1 MPRVSQT
8 VLGTRGLANSRV
20 SQRPARG
27 LSVVLHC
34 ETGMVVRKLFPTLRR
49 SLLWG
54 TSLLGQVLVVLISPA
69 SFSPK
74 KSLDSSSGFAVG
86 LNCAKSSDSANLHL
100 SPCLSPTCVEHLACS
115 VRSGWQCI
123 HFIVAFLCRPMPNIL
138 LSRLVGQ
145 PGISP
150 NYHPKV
156 AQESP
161 EIAQPVF
168 SHLLG

>member
-34 ETGMVVRKLFPTLRR
+34 ETDTVVRKLFPTLRR

-54 TSLLGQVLVVLISPA
+54 PSLLGQVLVVLISPA

-100 SPCLSPTCVEHLACS
+100 SPCLSPACVEHLACS

-123 HFIVAFLCRPMPNIL
+123 HFIVAFLRRPIL
-138 LSRLVGQ
+138 LSRLVGR
-145 PGISP
+145 PRISP
-150 NYHPKV
+150 NYQPKV